1 MGSIKKKQTPID
13 PKNDDDRYFQYAT
26 TIPLNFYEIKKD
38 PQRVSNIINYLSKGR
53 DWKDL
58 KEKKTTCNCC
68 PCVLYYRK
76 RNISCLYFKNYFKL

>member
-13 PKNDDDRYFQYAT
+13 PKSDDDRYFQYAT

-58 KEKKTTCNCC
+58 KEKKNNLQLLSMCFI
-68 PCVLYYRK
+68 L
-76 RNISCLYFKNYFKL
+76 